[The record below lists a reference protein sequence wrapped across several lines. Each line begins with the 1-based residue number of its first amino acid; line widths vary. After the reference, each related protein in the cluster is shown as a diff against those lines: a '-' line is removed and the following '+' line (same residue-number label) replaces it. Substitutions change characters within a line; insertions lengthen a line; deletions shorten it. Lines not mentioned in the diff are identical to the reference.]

1 MNESQI
7 VLVPGTFGRLA
18 KTACTV
24 LESRGMR
31 AEYLGSIDED
41 DITCGYAYIDN
52 DVCVS
57 TVATVGQYIRFLRR
71 KGSSGIAVLAPELCR
86 DCRSVSLPFVLDVA
100 LARAGFDGIDV
111 IPFTDADLHACLAG
125 DEPKTSQRV
134 LAGPDMRIGL
144 CGPLPVVMTHEFH
157 RTVTER
163 IDSAGFQVVP
173 VPPERIAGQRDAF
186 TPAVEFFAEAGI
198 RTAICILPFGC
209 MSGHAYARGQ
219 LRTLQQRFPQVEIT
233 MLDYDPSASDI
244 NLVNRT
250 ELVMQTVRD
259 RT

>member
-1 MNESQI
+1 MNELQT

-18 KTACTV
+18 KMACEV
-24 LESRGMR
+24 LEGRGMR
-31 AEYLGSIDED
+31 AEYLGSINDG
-41 DITCGYAYIDN
+41 DITCGYAYVDN

-57 TVATVGQYIRFLRR
+57 TVATIGQYIRFMRR
-71 KGSSGIAVLAPELCR
+71 TGSSGIAVLAPELCR

-100 LARAGFDGIDV
+100 LARAGFEEVQI
-111 IPFTDADLHACLAG
+111 IPFTDADLHACLG
-125 DEPKTSQRV
+125 SDEQKSSQRV

-144 CGPLPVVMTHEFH
+144 CGPLPVVTTHEFH

-163 IDSAGFQVVP
+163 LDASGFQVVP
-173 VPPERIAGQRDAF
+173 VPIERIAGQRDAF
-186 TPAVEFFAEAGI
+186 APAVEFFAEAGI
-198 RTAICILPFGC
+198 RTVICILPFGC

-233 MLDYDPSASDI
+233 VLDYDPSASDI

-259 RT
+259 RM

>member
-1 MNESQI
+1 MDNAQI
-7 VLVPGTFGRLA
+7 VLVPGTFGSLA

-24 LESRGMR
+24 LETRGLHT
-31 AEYLGSIDED
+31 EYLGEIDEG
-41 DITCGYAYIDN
+41 DITCGYAYVDN

-57 TVATVGQYIRFLRR
+57 TVATVGQYIRYMRHQ
-71 KGSSGIAVLAPELCR
+71 GASGIAVLAPELCR
-86 DCRSVSLPFVLDVA
+86 DCRSVSLPFVLDIA
-100 LARAGFDGIDV
+100 LARAGFEGV
-111 IPFTDADLHACLAG
+111 EVVPFTDADLHSCLENA
-125 DEPKTSQRV
+125 ESKSSQRV

-144 CGPLPVVMTHEFH
+144 CGPLPVVMTREFH
-157 RTVTER
+157 RTVTDR
-163 IDSAGFQVVP
+163 LDSGGFQVVFL
-173 VPPERIAGQRDAF
+173 PPERLIGQRDAF

-198 RTAICILPFGC
+198 RTVICILPFGC

-233 MLDYDPSASDI
+233 MLDYDPSASDV

-259 RT
+259 RA